1 MATLW
6 SYVDRFG
13 AVQESV
19 SLASFSM
26 VVLEAF
32 VGLRIATMAGC
43 PLIDADGQ
51 EVQPQSMEHS
61 SAPKLQIHV

>member
-6 SYVDRFG
+6 SYVGRFG
-13 AVQESV
+13 SVPESV

-43 PLIDADGQ
+43 PLIDAGVQ
-51 EVQPQSMEHS
+51 EVQSQSMERS